1 MSIHDEKPNYS
12 GNDWDIVILDPNEGE
27 RDTTIRPLSEER
39 RKEILKR
46 LERQAELRKMMEE
59 EMKKKEEGTKPDDTE
74 PK

>member
-1 MSIHDEKPNYS
+1 MSIPNQKPNVID
-12 GNDWDIVILDPNEGE
+12 NDWDIVILDPKDCEV
-27 RDTTIRPLSEER
+27 DTTIRPLSEER

-59 EMKKKEEGTKPDDTE
+59 EEKENGKKPENAE